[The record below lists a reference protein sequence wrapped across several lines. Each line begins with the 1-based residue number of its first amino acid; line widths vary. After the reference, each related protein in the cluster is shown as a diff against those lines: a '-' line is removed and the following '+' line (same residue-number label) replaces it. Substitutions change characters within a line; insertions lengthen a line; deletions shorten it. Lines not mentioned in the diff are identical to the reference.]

1 MFGNKKDKPTTLEE
15 VRKAYENLSDDDKE
29 SFHQSIADRI
39 HESIG
44 EQEKEN
50 GQKDEQSAAA
60 REHEALGEEHAEGNG
75 DADELNETDAD
86 KSADDK
92 AEIKA
97 EEKHEETFDDHV
109 GEREDFQD
117 KIKDLEARIAN
128 LEEGTAKTPKKAS
141 EEEADYLTSL
151 ERKYNK

>member
-50 GQKDEQSAAA
+50 GQKDEQAAAA

-75 DADELNETDAD
+75 DADELNETVAD

-97 EEKHEETFDDHV
+97 EEKHEV